1 LNGILPQALVS
12 ATGRVNAVSTG
23 TVTRFVS
30 GQGYVEQAAGS
41 VALPLMV
48 TEAVASSD
56 TWVAGFR
63 YRADGALRLVDAT
76 LGLPAGATNNAGV
89 MMSTSG
95 QVCYTSD
102 AVSASDVV
110 LLNGVALTSDGPGTG
125 RVYIDLV

>member
-1 LNGILPQALVS
+1 MNGILRQCLD

-23 TVTRFVS
+23 TVSTFSS
-30 GQGYVEQAAGS
+30 GQGYVEQGAGT
-41 VALPLMV
+41 VAKPLMV
-48 TEAVASSD
+48 TQAVAASD

-102 AVSASDVV
+102 AVSSDVV
-110 LLNGVALTSDGPGTG
+110 SNEGVAVTNNG
-125 RVYIDLV
+125 RVYINLV

>member
-1 LNGILPQALVS
+1 
-12 ATGRVNAVSTG
+12 
-23 TVTRFVS
+23 
-30 GQGYVEQAAGS
+30 
-41 VALPLMV
+41 MV

-110 LLNGVALTSDGPGTG
+110 LLNGVALTSDGPATG